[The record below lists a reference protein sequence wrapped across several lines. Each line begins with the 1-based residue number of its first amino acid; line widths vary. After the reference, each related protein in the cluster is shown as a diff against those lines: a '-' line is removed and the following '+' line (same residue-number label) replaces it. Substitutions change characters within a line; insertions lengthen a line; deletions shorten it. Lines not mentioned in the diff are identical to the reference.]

1 MSPSQNVALIQ
12 YLSGSNLKPALPKQL
27 LLLWLCASSLLATR
41 TLAQTPPD
49 AGSLLQQ
56 QRQSLPQ
63 LQPPSKDQTPRLRQ
77 AVESTL
83 TGGRQVQVQR
93 FDLAGN
99 VLLDDATLQSV
110 LADYR
115 GRKLGLGDLQRAA
128 AAVSE
133 AYAQAGWL
141 ARVFLPPQ
149 DITDGVI
156 SLQIEEARFGALR
169 FDAGSARF
177 DLERAKAMVA
187 AQQPPGVALN
197 LNALD
202 RALLLMGDLPGLR
215 SSGSL
220 VAGSAAGETDLLLKL
235 EDGPL
240 LIGDVGADNAGS
252 RSTGAARLNADL
264 GLNGWLGLG
273 DAIRANLSHTEGSDY
288 GQVAGSAPVGVH
300 GWRAGAN
307 ASSMRYRLVGAD
319 FAALQ
324 SKGHSNT
331 WALDASFP
339 LLRSRERNLTVQFS
353 VEHKDFFNEANGSVS
368 SDYRSRTVSAG
379 VSGNLFD
386 GLGGGG
392 ANAAGLMLNQGSLNL
407 GGSPNAGADA
417 AGPKTQGGFTKL
429 RYGFSRQQML
439 MSRNLSAYLGLAGQ
453 YSDGNLDSSEKFYLG
468 GAQGVRAYP
477 ASEAGGAR
485 GRIINL
491 ELRAQLPAVVPGDLR
506 GTAFYDWGRVQVNVD
521 NSFAGAPTINQATLQ
536 GAGLSLAWTGPQY
549 LDLRATVA
557 RRIGSN
563 PLANPAGLDQD
574 GTLTRSRLWLQA
586 SLPF

>member
-1 MSPSQNVALIQ
+1 MPVNGLR
-12 YLSGSNLKPALPKQL
+12 PALPTQL
-27 LLLWLCASSLLATR
+27 LLLLCASPLLAT
-41 TLAQTPPD
+41 TALAQTPPD

-56 QRQSLPQ
+56 QRQATPQ

-77 AVESTL
+77 PVESTL

-93 FDLAGN
+93 FDLVGN
-99 VLLDDATLQSV
+99 LLLDEATLQSV

-128 AAVSE
+128 AAISE

-156 SLQIEEARFGALR
+156 SLQIEEAKFGAVRL
-169 FDAGSARF
+169 AGATARF
-177 DLERAKAMVA
+177 NSERAKAMIA
-187 AQQPPGVALN
+187 AQQTPGTALN

-202 RALLLMGDLPGLR
+202 RALLLLGDLPGLS

-220 VAGSAAGETDLLLKL
+220 VAGSAAVETDLLLKL

-252 RSTGAARLNADL
+252 RSTGAARLNAGL
-264 GLNGWLGLG
+264 GLNGCLGLG
-273 DAIRANLSHTEGSDY
+273 DALSANLSHTEGSDY
-288 GQVAGSAPVGVH
+288 GRFAGSAPIGVH

-307 ASSMRYRLVGAD
+307 ASTMRYRLVGAD

-324 SKGHSNT
+324 SKGRSST

-353 VEHKDFFNEANGSVS
+353 VEHKDFFNQANGSVS

-379 VSGNLFD
+379 LSGNLFD
-386 GLGGGG
+386 ALGGGG
-392 ANAAGLMLNQGSLNL
+392 ANAAGLILNQGSLNL
-407 GGSPNAGADA
+407 GGSPNAAADA
-417 AGPKTQGGFTKL
+417 AGPKTQGSFTKL

-439 MSRNLSAYLGLAGQ
+439 MSRSLSAFLGLTGQ
-453 YSDGNLDSSEKFYLG
+453 YSDRNLDSSEKFYLG

-491 ELRAQLPAVVPGDLR
+491 ELRAQLPADLR
-506 GTAFYDWGRVQVNVD
+506 GAAFYDWGRVQINVD
-521 NSFAGAPTINQATLQ
+521 NNFAGAPKVNQATLQ
-536 GAGLSLAWTGPQY
+536 GAGFSLAWTGPRG
-549 LDLRATVA
+549 LDLKATLA

-574 GTLTRSRLWLQA
+574 GSLKRNRLWLQA

>member
-1 MSPSQNVALIQ
+1 MLSSQSVAFLPA
-12 YLSGSNLKPALPKQL
+12 LPVDGLKPALPKNL
-27 LLLWLCASSLLATR
+27 LLLLLCASPLVTTHA
-41 TLAQTPPD
+41 LAQTPPD

-56 QRQSLPQ
+56 QRQSSPQ
-63 LQPPSKDQTPRLRQ
+63 LRPPSKDQTPRLRQ

-83 TGGRQVQVQR
+83 TEGRQVQVQR
-93 FDLAGN
+93 FELSGN
-99 VLLDDATLQSV
+99 HLLDEAALQAALV
-110 LADYR
+110 DYR
-115 GRKLGLGDLQRAA
+115 GRKLGLGELQRAA

-169 FDAGSARF
+169 FDADKTRF
-177 DLERAKAMVA
+177 ATERAKAMIA
-187 AQQPPGVALN
+187 AQQTHGAALN
-197 LNALD
+197 LNKLD
-202 RALLLMGDLPGLR
+202 RAMLLLSDLPGVS

-220 VAGSAAGETDLLLKL
+220 VAGSAPGETDLLLKL

-240 LIGDVGADNAGS
+240 LIGDVGGDNAGS
-252 RSTGAARLNADL
+252 RSTGAARLNAGL
-264 GLNGWLGLG
+264 GLNGWLGSG
-273 DAIRANLSHTEGSDY
+273 DALSANLSHTEGSDY
-288 GQVAGSAPVGVH
+288 GRIAGSAPLGVQ
-300 GWRAGAN
+300 GWRAGVN
-307 ASSMRYRLVGAD
+307 ASTMRYRLVGAD

-324 SKGHSNT
+324 SKGRSST
-331 WALDASFP
+331 WALDAGFP

-353 VEHKDFFNEANGSVS
+353 VEHKGFHNEANGSLS
-368 SDYRSRTVSAG
+368 SDYQSRMVSAG
-379 VSGNLFD
+379 LSGNLFD
-386 GLGGGG
+386 SLGGGG
-392 ANAAGLMLNQGSLNL
+392 ANAAGLMLNQGNL
-407 GGSPNAGADA
+407 DLAGSPSAAADA
-417 AGPKTQGGFTKL
+417 AGPKTQGSFTKL

-439 MSRNLSAYLGLAGQ
+439 MSRSLSAYLGLAGQ
-453 YSDGNLDSSEKFYLG
+453 YSDRNLDSSEKFYLG

-491 ELRAQLPAVVPGDLR
+491 ELRAQLPADLR
-506 GTAFYDWGRVQVNVD
+506 GVAFYDWGRVQINVD
-521 NSFAGAPTINQATLQ
+521 NSFAGAPKINQATLQ
-536 GAGLSLAWTGPQY
+536 GAGLSLAWTGPRG
-549 LDLRATVA
+549 LDLKATLA

-574 GTLTRSRLWLQA
+574 GTLKRHRLWLQA

>member
-1 MSPSQNVALIQ
+1 MLSSPSDAFLLTLPVDGWQ
-12 YLSGSNLKPALPKQL
+12 PARPKQL
-27 LLLWLCASSLLATR
+27 LLLLLCASPLLATHA
-41 TLAQTPPD
+41 LAQTAPD

-56 QRQSLPQ
+56 QRQATTQ

-99 VLLDDATLQSV
+99 LLLDEATLQSV

-156 SLQIEEARFGALR
+156 SVQIEEAKFGALR
-169 FDAGSARF
+169 IERGKTRF
-177 DLERAKAMVA
+177 DPELAKAMVA
-187 AQQPPGVALN
+187 AQQTPGAALN

-202 RALLLMGDLPGLR
+202 RALLLLGDLPGLS

-235 EDGPL
+235 DDGPL
-240 LIGDVGADNAGS
+240 LIGDIGGDNAGS
-252 RSTGAARLNADL
+252 RSTGAARLNAGL

-273 DAIRANLSHTEGSDY
+273 DTLSANLSRTEGSDY
-288 GQVAGSAPVGVH
+288 GRIAGSAPVGVQ
-300 GWRAGAN
+300 GWRFGAN
-307 ASSMRYRLVGAD
+307 ASTMHYRLVGVD

-324 SKGHSNT
+324 SRGQSST

-339 LLRSRERNLTVQFS
+339 LLRSRVRNLTVQFN
-353 VEHKDFFNEANGSVS
+353 VERKDFYNEANGSVS

-379 VSGNLFD
+379 LSGNLFD
-386 GLGGGG
+386 DLGGGG
-392 ANAAGLMLNQGSLNL
+392 GNAAGLILNQGNLNL
-407 GGSPNAGADA
+407 AGSPNAAADA
-417 AGPKTQGGFTKL
+417 AGPRTQGSFTKL
-429 RYGFSRQQML
+429 RYAFSRQQML
-439 MSRNLSAYLGLAGQ
+439 MSRSLSAYLGLAGQ
-453 YSDGNLDSSEKFYLG
+453 YSDRNLDSSEKFYLG

-485 GRIINL
+485 GRIVNL
-491 ELRAQLPAVVPGDLR
+491 ELRAQLPADLR
-506 GTAFYDWGRVQVNVD
+506 GTAFYDWGRVKINVD
-521 NSFAGAPTINQATLQ
+521 NSFTGAPKINQATLQ
-536 GAGLSLAWTGPQY
+536 GAGLSLAWTGPRN
-549 LDLRATVA
+549 LDLKATLA
-557 RRIGSN
+557 QRIGSN
-563 PLANPAGLDQD
+563 PLASPAGLDQD
-574 GTLTRSRLWLQA
+574 GTLKRKRLWLQA

>member
-1 MSPSQNVALIQ
+1 MSSSPRVASLLSSQ
-12 YLSGSNLKPALPKQL
+12 GDGFKPNLPKQ
-27 LLLWLCASSLLATR
+27 LLLWLCASPLLAVQAM
-41 TLAQTPPD
+41 AQTPPD

-56 QRQSLPQ
+56 QRQSSPQ
-63 LQPPSKDQTPRLRQ
+63 LLPPSKDQTPRLRQ

-93 FDLAGN
+93 FELAGN
-99 VLLDDATLQSV
+99 LLLNDASLQSA

-115 GRKLGLGDLQRAA
+115 GRKLGLGELQRAA

-141 ARVFLPPQ
+141 ARVYLPPQ

-169 FDAGSARF
+169 FLDSGNTRF
-177 DLERAKAMVA
+177 NRERAQAMVA
-187 AQQPPGVALN
+187 AQQAPSAALN

-202 RALLLMGDLPGLR
+202 RTLLLLSDLPGVS

-240 LIGDVGADNAGS
+240 LIGDVGGDNAGS
-252 RSTGAARLNADL
+252 RSTGAARLNAGL
-264 GLNGWLGLG
+264 GLNGWLGRG
-273 DAIRANLSHTEGSDY
+273 DALSANLSHTEGSDY
-288 GQVAGSAPVGVH
+288 GRFAVSAPLGVQ

-307 ASSMRYRLVGAD
+307 ASSMRYQLVGAD

-324 SKGHSNT
+324 SKGRTST
-331 WALDASFP
+331 RALDASFP

-353 VEHKDFFNEANGSVS
+353 VEHKDFYNEANGSVS

-379 VSGNLFD
+379 LSGNLFD
-386 GLGGGG
+386 SLGGGG
-392 ANAAGLMLNQGSLNL
+392 ANAAGLLLNQGELKL
-407 GGSPNAGADA
+407 AGSPNAAVDA
-417 AGPKTQGGFTKL
+417 AGPKTQGSFTKL
-429 RYGFSRQQML
+429 RYAFSRQQML
-439 MSRNLSAYLGLAGQ
+439 SRSLSAYLGLAGQ
-453 YSDGNLDSSEKFYLG
+453 YSDRNLDSSEKFYLG

-477 ASEAGGAR
+477 SSESGGAR
-485 GRIINL
+485 GRIVNL
-491 ELRAQLPAVVPGDLR
+491 ELRASLPGIVPGDLR
-506 GTAFYDWGRVQVNVD
+506 GVAFYDWGRVQVNVD
-521 NSFAGAPTINQATLQ
+521 NSFAGAPKINQATLQ
-536 GAGLSLAWTGPQY
+536 GAGLSIAWTGPQN
-549 LDLRATVA
+549 LDLRATLA
-557 RRIGSN
+557 RRSGGN

-574 GTLTRSRLWLQA
+574 GTLKRSRLWLQA